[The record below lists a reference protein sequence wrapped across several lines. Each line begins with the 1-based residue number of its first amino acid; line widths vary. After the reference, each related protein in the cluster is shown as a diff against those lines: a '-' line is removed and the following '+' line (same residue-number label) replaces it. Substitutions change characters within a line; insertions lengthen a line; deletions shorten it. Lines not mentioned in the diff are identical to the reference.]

1 MTLRQ
6 IAIKYGLIL
15 GGGLTTYG
23 IIYRLARLERL
34 PGLTWIFYLMVPV
47 AVFFALRALR
57 DSGKGPLRFAHGI
70 GLGSLVSAAGSSIY
84 AVYVYLYN
92 HLIDDS
98 LLVGI
103 RDGYR
108 EQFEAQGL
116 AGDELAQAMAPIITS
131 TQPSLFSLQVGIM
144 LTLAGMVGALLIA
157 AVLRRRPSVRT
168 AAHSYTKRLARTPR
182 EHVTPSTGSN
192 HARPDGP

>member
-57 DSGKGPLRFAHGI
+57 DSDGGALRFARGV
-70 GLGSLVSAAGSSIY
+70 GLGGLVSLAGSSIY

-92 HLIDDS
+92 SFIDDS

-108 EQFEAQGL
+108 QQFEAQGL
-116 AGDELAQAMAPIITS
+116 AGDELALSMAPIITS

-144 LTLAGMVGALLIA
+144 LTMAGVIGALLIVV
-157 AVLRRRPSVRT
+157 VLRRRPPRT
-168 AAHSYTKRLARTPR
+168 VAGA
-182 EHVTPSTGSN
+182 VSTAEGQQE
-192 HARPDGP
+192 

>member
-15 GGGLTTYG
+15 GGGLTAYG
-23 IIYRLARLERL
+23 ILYRLARLERL

-57 DSGKGPLRFAHGI
+57 DSGEGSLRFARGV
-70 GLGSLVSAAGSSIY
+70 GLGGLVSLAGSSIY

-92 HLIDDS
+92 SFIDDS

-108 EQFEAQGL
+108 QQFEAQGL
-116 AGDELAQAMAPIITS
+116 AGNELAQSMAPIITS

-144 LTLAGMVGALLIA
+144 LTLAGVVGALLIA
-157 AVLRRRPSVRT
+157 AVLRRRPRRT
-168 AAHSYTKRLARTPR
+168 AAGAVATT
-182 EHVTPSTGSN
+182 EGQQ
-192 HARPDGP
+192 G

>member
-6 IAIKYGLIL
+6 IAIKHGLIL
-15 GGGLTTYG
+15 GGGLTAYG

-57 DSGKGPLRFAHGI
+57 DSGEGSLRFARGV
-70 GLGSLVSAAGSSIY
+70 GLGGLVSLAGSSIY

-92 HLIDDS
+92 SVIDDS

-103 RDGYR
+103 RHGYR
-108 EQFEAQGL
+108 QQFEAQGL
-116 AGDELAQAMAPIITS
+116 TGDELAQAMAPIITS
-131 TQPSLFSLQVGIM
+131 TQPPLFSLQVGIM

-157 AVLRRRPSVRT
+157 AALRRRPPRT
-168 AAHSYTKRLARTPR
+168 A
-182 EHVTPSTGSN
+182 TG
-192 HARPDGP
+192 AIATAEGQQG